1 MRTTTFLKMILV
13 PLALAALFGCSS
25 GNGSASAGI
34 SAQGKH
40 EIGKDYTSWVQQH
53 WVEYR
58 NANGGSS
65 EVAFN
70 TSCSE
75 CHGTD
80 LKGGSSKVSCFGG
93 DPTTNFC
100 HPNGDFTLGHGS
112 AWLDPTNAGFHGR
125 AVFNG
130 KAVRGSTTL
139 AGDCGQ
145 CHAME
150 TNVVLFGGSPSCLS
164 TDPKFGM
171 TCHASSP
178 ATTSGCAS
186 CHTARP
192 SGPTGSTAPNRA
204 GKHAEHLALNI
215 GCKACHRG
223 GGTHTAQHA
232 VGNGL
237 AYLNLSSG
245 FKAQTGSFS
254 YAGGRCS
261 GTACHGGQATPA
273 WYGATDLDP
282 SVGANCT
289 SCHSSGTQG
298 TPQYNSYVS
307 GKLVNGLTLH
317 DLHLAG
323 PNGFTIVC
331 TSCHTQN
338 LAGHIGDMTTPA
350 FENTAVSTLSPA
362 LNYQSGAS
370 GTGAC
375 TTACHFDIN
384 GNNPDP
390 NGVIFRWK

>member
-40 EIGKDYTSWVQQH
+40 EIGTDYTSWVQQH

-58 NANGGSS
+58 KANGGSS

-80 LKGGSSKVSCFGG
+80 LKSGTSKVSCFDAQNGA
-93 DPTTNFC
+93 C
-100 HPNGDFTLGHGS
+100 HANGDFTLGHPS
-112 AWLDPTNAGFHGR
+112 AWNDPTSSNFHG
-125 AVFNG
+125 
-130 KAVRGSTTL
+130 KANVQGCSL
-139 AGDCGQ
+139 
-145 CHAME
+145 CHATE
-150 TNVVLFGGSPSCLS
+150 TNVVMFGSSPSCLS
-164 TDPKFGM
+164 TDAKFGM
-171 TCHASSP
+171 TCHAKSP
-178 ATTSGCAS
+178 VATSGCAS
-186 CHTARP
+186 CHTVG
-192 SGPTGSTAPNRA
+192 STGPTGSAAPNRA
-204 GKHAEHLALNI
+204 GKHAKHLALGI
-215 GCKACHRG
+215 GCKACHGNGRS
-223 GGTHTAQHA
+223 GTALHA

-261 GTACHGGQATPA
+261 GTSCHGGQTTPA
-273 WYGATDLDP
+273 WYGNSDLDP

-289 SCHSSGTQG
+289 SCHSSGAQG
-298 TPQYNSYVS
+298 TPQYNSYFS
-307 GKLVNGLTLH
+307 GRLVNGLTLH

-331 TSCHTQN
+331 TSCHNQN
-338 LAGHIGDMTTPA
+338 LAGHIGDMTTPLV
-350 FENTAVSTLSPA
+350 FEKTAVSTLSPA
-362 LNYQSGAS
+362 LNYQPAT
-370 GTGAC
+370 GTC
-375 TTACHFDIN
+375 TIACHFDIN